1 MELDKRDISALLEAY
16 TAIGSILCGSLEH
29 ADPSEVM
36 GIKGKILKL
45 SIHASH
51 FKHVAQTLYQKMEY
65 PEVIGEPEPV
75 SQEENDDS
83 STRVGPEEDG

>member
-1 MELDKRDISALLEAY
+1 MELDKRDISALIEAY

-65 PEVIGEPEPV
+65 PEAIEEPEPV
-75 SQEENDDS
+75 SREENDDS
-83 STRVGPEEDG
+83 SARVGSDEDG